1 MAGYEQSK
9 FDSKSFNPVA
19 FGKYMERI
27 PATKRNELVKSKVL
41 VGNAQIREAF
51 NSQTGTAYAT
61 IPMTGRIGG
70 KPQNYDGKTDME
82 TNGTTTF
89 ERGVVVIGRM
99 NSWTEKDFS
108 TDITGGKNFM
118 DNVAEQIVE
127 YWDDVDQT
135 TILAILSGIFAMTGA
150 ENLKFVNNHTY
161 DISSEPGE
169 DKDGNLLSSVGA
181 TTMNKAIQKACG
193 DNKAKFAI
201 AFMHSE
207 VATTLENLRLLKYL
221 KYTDADGI
229 ERDLTI
235 GSWNGKAV
243 LIDDSMPA
251 VSVQAKYVAAKK
263 STVGALKCTTA
274 GTGEGEV
281 ALAEVQKTLK
291 TAKENDYV
299 VYMEAGTT
307 YTSYVMGA
315 GSIDFENIGAKV
327 PQEMARDPK
336 TNGGQDTLFSRQRKV
351 FAPYGISYTKASQ
364 ASLSPTDEELKDGKN
379 WELVHNGEP
388 EQKEYIDHKAIPIAR
403 IISRG

>member
-1 MAGYEQSK
+1 MAYEQTK

-19 FGKYMERI
+19 FGKYMGRI
-27 PATKRNELVKSKVL
+27 PATKRNELVKSRAL
-41 VGNAQIREAF
+41 VGNSQIREAF

-70 KPQNYDGKTDME
+70 EAQNYDGETDMK

-89 ERGVVVIGRM
+89 ERGVVVVGRM
-99 NSWTEKDFS
+99 NSWTENDFS
-108 TDITGGKNFM
+108 TDITGGKDFM
-118 DNVAEQIVE
+118 SNVAEQVAE

-135 TILAILSGIFAMTGA
+135 TILAILEGVFSMTGA

-161 DISSEPGE
+161 NIVNVPGE
-169 DKDGNLLSSVGA
+169 DKDGNALSCVGS

-201 AFMHSE
+201 TFMHSE

-243 LIDDSMPA
+243 LIDDSMPTA
-251 VSVQAKYVAAKK
+251 STPAQYVAAKK
-263 STVGALKCTTA
+263 TTVGALKCVTEVKT
-274 GTGEGEV
+274 EGEV
-281 ALAEVQKTLK
+281 LLTEVQKTLK

-299 VYMEAGTT
+299 VYLEAGTAYTT
-307 YTSYVMGA
+307 YVLGT
-315 GSIDFENIGAKV
+315 GSIDYEDIGAKV
-327 PQEMARDPK
+327 PQEMSRDPK
-336 TNGGQDTLFSRQRKV
+336 TKGGQDTLYSRQRKV

-364 ASLSPTDEELKDGKN
+364 ASLSPTDTELKNGTN
-379 WELVHNGEP
+379 WELVNNGESSK
-388 EQKEYIDHKAIPIAR
+388 KEYIDHKAIPIAR

>member
-1 MAGYEQSK
+1 MAYEQTK

-19 FGKYMERI
+19 FGKYMGRI
-27 PATKRNELVKSKVL
+27 PATKRNELVKSRAL
-41 VGNAQIREAF
+41 VGNSQIREAF

-70 KPQNYDGKTDME
+70 EAQNYDGETDMK

-99 NSWTEKDFS
+99 NSWTENDFS
-108 TDITGGKNFM
+108 TDITGGKDFM
-118 DNVAEQIVE
+118 SNVAEQVAE

-135 TILAILSGIFAMTGA
+135 TILAILEGVFSMTGA

-161 DISSEPGE
+161 SIVNVPGE
-169 DKDGNLLSSVGA
+169 DKDGNALSCVGS

-201 AFMHSE
+201 TFMHSE

-243 LIDDSMPA
+243 LIDDSMLTASTPA
-251 VSVQAKYVAAKK
+251 QYVAAKK
-263 STVGALKCTTA
+263 TTVGALKCVTEVKA
-274 GTGEGEV
+274 EGEV
-281 ALAEVQKTLK
+281 LLTEVQKTLK

-299 VYMEAGTT
+299 VYLEAGTAYTT
-307 YTSYVMGA
+307 YVLGT
-315 GSIDFENIGAKV
+315 GSIDYEDIGAKV
-327 PQEMARDPK
+327 PQEMSRDPK
-336 TNGGQDTLFSRQRKV
+336 TKGGQDTLYSRQRKV

-364 ASLSPTDEELKDGKN
+364 ASLSPTDAELKNGTN
-379 WELVHNGEP
+379 WELVNNGESS
-388 EQKEYIDHKAIPIAR
+388 EKEYIDHKAIPIAR